1 MILSWDTCLTPFPPP
16 VKGIHVVDVEGPK
29 GRISPVFFR
38 ISPYPALCAWPPLS
52 SWVWRKELAELVPS
66 LCSPDLEAVKE
77 ELRGI
82 PIARCSANPP
92 DPQARL
98 REGHPGPA

>member
-1 MILSWDTCLTPFPPP
+1 MARSQ
-16 VKGIHVVDVEGPK
+16 KGLAGAGEWRELEKLLPDFS
-29 GRISPVFFR
+29 GRRVLDL
-38 ISPYPALCAWPPLS
+38 ALVS
-52 SWVWRKELAELVPS
+52 
-66 LCSPDLEAVKE
+66 AVKE

-98 REGHPGPA
+98 REGHPSPA